1 MKANYSDGKHIN
13 KIQSRL
19 LKVLKKEYKDRAGLY
34 CEIDEVEMHFSADG
48 NIIILHIR
56 YGVFNNDTT
65 DWQRETE
72 LMVGNDNLDFLAGQF
87 FQNQWQTEK

>member
-19 LKVLKKEYKDRAGLY
+19 LKVLKEEYKDPAGLY

-48 NIIILHIR
+48 NTIYLHIR

-72 LMVGNDNLDFLAGQF
+72 LMVGNDNFDFLAGQF
-87 FQNQWQTEK
+87 FQNLLQTEK